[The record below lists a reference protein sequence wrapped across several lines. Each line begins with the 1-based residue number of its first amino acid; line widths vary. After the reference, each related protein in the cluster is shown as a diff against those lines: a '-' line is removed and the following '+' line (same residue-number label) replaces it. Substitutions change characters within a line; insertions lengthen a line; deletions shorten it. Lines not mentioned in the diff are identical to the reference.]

1 MMHFLSTLI
10 LEPLVLVFDLLFG
23 VGSYLTGSVTAAI
36 IILSFLATVMLIP
49 VYRPA
54 IRQRRWLIAAFE
66 ILFLGFALYYLA
78 RLESVRGVLT
88 GFISRLYSYDR
99 LGAPVL
105 FAVVHIF
112 TLIIFVL
119 CNKCI
124 DRLLQIMPGKNKEE
138 TGVSR
143 TVFMLCNIFLAVES
157 GIMIPTYVLRTS
169 PAEFMMNIG
178 YSSSFTLV
186 VDCLLISFG
195 LYVIWG
201 GIFYLLSSRTTR
213 YRLGIIASVFSII
226 SAADYMFFGR
236 KYGNMSVFLAYDSE
250 PVISSGL
257 TMINLLV
264 VAGLT
269 ALVIF
274 AWRWPGAVRTVC
286 VIGVVEVIF
295 MSSMNSYAI
304 YAREKEEASSTD
316 YDLNTPVLEIDK
328 TGNNVIIIM
337 LDRAINA
344 FIPFLFNEDP
354 ALASMFD
361 DFTYYPNTLS
371 YGAYTNVGTM
381 SLYGG
386 YDYIPDEVNARD
398 DVSLKDKQNEALKM
412 LPVIFEEA
420 GYDVTVCDPPY
431 ANYKTVPDLSIFDD
445 HPEIHKYNMVRSSLS
460 LTQEDIAEN
469 RSRISRNLSRYSIFR
484 EVPVVLHRYLYDKG
498 RYNDPDSKL
507 PSVDT
512 EYVEESAS
520 RSYGYRDDFMA
531 EYGVLQKLEK
541 VTRISENGAD
551 HLIIMNNAA
560 THFHQLLQEPEYEPR
575 QEVDNTEFD
584 EAHPVRYDQDGR
596 ELVMDNAYQ
605 LSHYQSNMAA
615 LRQVGKWIEYLKE
628 NGVYDNSRI
637 IIVADHGRDLGLC
650 RQFTKGGRYYEG
662 NASNEMDNV
671 DYRDIMLY
679 NPLLMVK
686 DFNEEGFRTDETFM
700 TNADTP
706 SIALKGIVNDPVNPY
721 TGNRIN
727 EEKKNDSEQHIMYTQ
742 WNINVNNGNA
752 FSPGVDL
759 TLRNGDMF
767 DIDNWTIDD

>member
-1 MMHFLSTLI
+1 M
-10 LEPLVLVFDLLFG
+10 
-23 VGSYLTGSVTAAI
+23 
-36 IILSFLATVMLIP
+36 
-49 VYRPA
+49 
-54 IRQRRWLIAAFE
+54 
-66 ILFLGFALYYLA
+66 
-78 RLESVRGVLT
+78 
-88 GFISRLYSYDR
+88 
-99 LGAPVL
+99 
-105 FAVVHIF
+105 
-112 TLIIFVL
+112 
-119 CNKCI
+119 
-124 DRLLQIMPGKNKEE
+124 
-138 TGVSR
+138 
-143 TVFMLCNIFLAVES
+143 
-157 GIMIPTYVLRTS
+157 
-169 PAEFMMNIG
+169 
-178 YSSSFTLV
+178 
-186 VDCLLISFG
+186 
-195 LYVIWG
+195 
-201 GIFYLLSSRTTR
+201 
-213 YRLGIIASVFSII
+213 
-226 SAADYMFFGR
+226 
-236 KYGNMSVFLAYDSE
+236 
-250 PVISSGL
+250 
-257 TMINLLV
+257 
-264 VAGLT
+264 
-269 ALVIF
+269 
-274 AWRWPGAVRTVC
+274 
-286 VIGVVEVIF
+286 
-295 MSSMNSYAI
+295 
-304 YAREKEEASSTD
+304 
-316 YDLNTPVLEIDK
+316 EIDK

-727 EEKKNDSEQHIMYTQ
+727 EEKRMTVSSI
-742 WNINVNNGNA
+742 
-752 FSPGVDL
+752 
-759 TLRNGDMF
+759 
-767 DIDNWTIDD
+767 